1 MQTSL
6 PIHIGIAAAASLF
19 GASSVQGTITDYQS
33 AVRGETSLV
42 SYYTFDAG
50 NADDSK
56 ASNNGTPAGVV
67 NYATGVGGGTD
78 KALVLK
84 GTGHIN
90 LGAVDAFNFVSGKG
104 TVEAWI
110 RVDWKSSPGY
120 NPAMITDRDG
130 GSVNW
135 SLHMNSGK
143 DAAGM
148 WNGSSY
154 SPLSIPQPGTN
165 WHHFAVVFDT
175 DGQGGSV
182 FTEYWDGSPIGST
195 QQALGPA
202 PEAPTELGSSSVA
215 GAERWVGGLDEVA
228 FYGDALS
235 ASAIKAHYTAFLK
248 GFPPEI
254 VASPRGGTYLAG
266 IPLTLAVDAKG
277 TQLSY
282 RWYKDGLAIAG
293 ATNATFTLPALS
305 SADLGSYFAVAVGGD
320 GQEAR
325 SDVAQIQ
332 LGDLPA
338 KLKQYQAAVRAE
350 SSLLSYYTFDTVN
363 AADAKGAHPGT
374 AQGRVQYADGI
385 GAGAGKALL
394 MDGAGHVNLGQVDAF
409 SFPSGKG
416 TVEAWIRADW
426 TNTLGYNPAI
436 IANRDVSDVIWSLHM
451 NDAKD
456 AAGLWNGSTYLP
468 QATPGTGT
476 GWHHLAA
483 VFDTDTSGN
492 ASFTLYWDGAPAG
505 TAAQGLGIPTASALP
520 TELGS
525 SSAAGQER
533 WNGALDEVAFYSDA
547 LSAAAIQAH
556 YSAFVSGTPPVITQQ
571 PQGGSYFLGSPLTL
585 SAGAQGLD
593 LSYAWFKNGSQISG
607 AAAPQLSFAA
617 LTAGDS
623 ASYRVRVTN
632 TAGSTDSSNAVVQ
645 VIVPDLAG
653 YQKMIQQEPGLI
665 SYYTFDA
672 ADAADAKSVNSGT
685 PVDNAI
691 FLTGVGGAKD
701 LALVVDGTG
710 HIDLGVVSA
719 FDFASGKG
727 TVEAWVRA
735 DWTSSPGYNPTIFAN
750 RDDAPVDWSVH
761 MSSGKDVA
769 GLWNGAT
776 YQPVTTPNTGVSW
789 HHVAAVFDQDSAG
802 SLFTLYWD
810 GAPAGTTR
818 QTIGATTGLP
828 TQLGSASAL
837 GQERW
842 IGALDEVAFYSTA
855 LTEAT
860 VRTHYQALIGAPKAA
875 PTLSFARTGAQI
887 VLSWPAG
894 VAGVILESANA
905 LPATSWTAVAGV
917 IGNSMTIDASN
928 GSKFF
933 RLRQP

>member
-1 MQTSL
+1 MKTSL
-6 PIHIGIAAAASLF
+6 PLNIGIAAAASLF
-19 GASSVQGTITDYQS
+19 GGNLAQATLTDYQS
-33 AVRGETSLV
+33 AIRGEASLV
-42 SYYTFDAG
+42 SQYTFDGG
-50 NADDSK
+50 NANDSK
-56 ASNNGTPAGVV
+56 SSNNGSAAGVV
-67 NYATGVGGGTD
+67 DYATGVGGGAD
-78 KALVLK
+78 KALLLK
-84 GTGHIN
+84 GTGHID
-90 LGAVDAFNFVSGKG
+90 LGAVDAFDFVSGKG

-110 RVDWKSSPGY
+110 RADWKSSPGY
-120 NPAMITDRDG
+120 NPAIITDRDD

-154 SPLSIPQPGTN
+154 TPLSIPQPGTN

-182 FTEYWDGSPIGST
+182 FTEYWDGDPMGST
-195 QQALGPA
+195 TQALGPG

-215 GAERWVGGLDEVA
+215 GAERWVGALDEVA
-228 FYGDALS
+228 FYSDALS
-235 ASAIKAHYTAFLK
+235 ASAIKAHYAAFLL

-266 IPLTLAVDAKG
+266 IPLTLAVEAKG
-277 TQLSY
+277 TKLSY
-282 RWYKDGLAIAG
+282 RWYKDGLVIAG
-293 ATNATFTLPALS
+293 ATSATFTLPALAA
-305 SADLGSYFAVAVGGD
+305 ADVGNYFAVAVGGD

-325 SDVAQIQ
+325 STVAQVQ
-332 LGDLPA
+332 LGDLPG

-363 AADAKGAHPGT
+363 AADSKDAHPGT

-394 MDGAGHVNLGQVDAF
+394 LDGAGHVNLGQVDAF

-436 IANRDVSDVIWSLHM
+436 IANREVGDVVWSLHM

-456 AAGLWNGSTYLP
+456 AAGQWNGSSYLP
-468 QATPGTGT
+468 QPTPSTGT
-476 GWHHLAA
+476 AWHHLAA
-483 VFDTDTSGN
+483 VFDMDNSGSP
-492 ASFTLYWDGAPAG
+492 SFTLYWDGAPAG
-505 TAAQGLGIPTASALP
+505 TASQGLGAGSALP

-533 WNGALDEVAFYSDA
+533 WNGALDEVAFYNDA

-556 YSAFVSGTPPVITQQ
+556 YTAFVSGTPPVITQQ
-571 PQGGSYFLGSPLTL
+571 PLGGSYFQGSPLTL

-593 LSYAWFKNGSQISG
+593 LSYEWFKNDTKIPG
-607 AAAPQLSFAA
+607 AASAQLAFTA

-623 ASYRVRVTN
+623 GSYHVRVIN
-632 TAGSTDSSNAVVQ
+632 TAGSADSSNAVVN

-653 YQKMIQQEPGLI
+653 YQKAIRQESGLI

-672 ADAADAKSVNSGT
+672 ADATDSKSSNHGT
-685 PVDNAI
+685 PVDNA
-691 FLTGVGGAKD
+691 FFQTGVGGAKD
-701 LALVVDGTG
+701 LALVTDGTG
-710 HIDLGVVSA
+710 HIDLGAVSA

-727 TVEAWVRA
+727 TVEGWVRA
-735 DWTSSPGYNPTIFAN
+735 DWTSTPGYNPTLFAN
-750 RDDAPVDWSVH
+750 RDGGPVDWSIH
-761 MSSGKDVA
+761 MNAGKDA
-769 GLWNGAT
+769 GGLWNGSA
-776 YQPVTTPNTGVSW
+776 YQALTLPNVGVSW
-789 HHVAAVFDQDSAG
+789 HHVAAVFDQDSIG
-802 SLFTLYWD
+802 GFFTLYWD

-818 QTIGATTGLP
+818 QTIGAASGLP
-828 TQLGSASAL
+828 TQLGSASVI

-842 IGALDEVAFYSTA
+842 VGALDEIAFYSTA
-855 LTEAT
+855 LTDAA
-860 VRTHYQALIGAPKAA
+860 VRAHYQALIGAPKVA
-875 PTLSFARTGAQI
+875 PTLSFARAGAQI
-887 VLSWPAG
+887 ILSWPAG
-894 VAGVILESANA
+894 VAGGILESASA
-905 LPATSWTAVAGV
+905 LPAASWTPLVGVA
-917 IGNSMTIDASN
+917 GNSMTIDASN